1 VARAVVDFQETR
13 RMTSLLHRWHGALA
27 LATLLLPAAHAEPQ
41 PARLVTEKSQIVF
54 VSKQMG
60 VPVEGSFRKFDARI
74 AFDPRKPEGGSVAL
88 QIDTASAA
96 FGIPMTDAELPKAPW
111 FDAAHFPQAGFQTTA
126 IRALGDGRFE
136 MAGKLTLKGIARP
149 LTVPVTIAPA
159 ANGQSVASGSF
170 VLQRIDYKVGDGE
183 WTDTSV
189 IANEVQVRFKLVVD
203 GLGAP

>member
-1 VARAVVDFQETR
+1 
-13 RMTSLLHRWHGALA
+13 MTSLLHRWHGALA
-27 LATLLLPAAHAEPQ
+27 LAALLLPAAHAEPP
-41 PARLVTEKSQIVF
+41 PARLVPEKSQIVF

-74 AFDPRKPEGGSVAL
+74 AFDPKKPEGGSVAL

>member
-1 VARAVVDFQETR
+1 VARAVVDFQETQ

-27 LATLLLPAAHAEPQ
+27 LTTLLLPAAHAEPP
-41 PARLVTEKSQIVF
+41 PARLVPEKSQIVF

-60 VPVEGSFRKFDARI
+60 VPVEGSFKKFDARI
-74 AFDPRKPEGGSVAL
+74 AFDPKKPEGGSVAL

-111 FDAAHFPQAGFQTTA
+111 FDAAHFPQAGFQTSA
-126 IRALGDGRFE
+126 IKALGDGRFE
-136 MAGKLTLKGIARP
+136 MAGKLTLKGVARP
-149 LTVPVTIAPA
+149 LTVPVTIAPGS
-159 ANGQSVASGSF
+159 NGQSVASGSF
-170 VLQRIDYKVGDGE
+170 VLQRIDYKIGDGE

-189 IANEVQVRFKLVVD
+189 IANDVQVRFKLVVD

>member
-1 VARAVVDFQETR
+1 VARAVVDFQETQ

-27 LATLLLPAAHAEPQ
+27 LATLLLPAAHAEPP
-41 PARLVTEKSQIVF
+41 PARLVPEKSQIVF

-74 AFDPRKPEGGSVAL
+74 AFDPKKPEGGSVAL

-126 IRALGDGRFE
+126 IKALGDGRFE

-189 IANEVQVRFKLVVD
+189 IANDVQVRFKLVVD

>member
-1 VARAVVDFQETR
+1 
-13 RMTSLLHRWHGALA
+13 MTMIFKRALA
-27 LATLLLPAAHAEPQ
+27 ASLALSALAAFTPAHADQ
-41 PARLVTEKSQIVF
+41 KLVPAQSEIVF